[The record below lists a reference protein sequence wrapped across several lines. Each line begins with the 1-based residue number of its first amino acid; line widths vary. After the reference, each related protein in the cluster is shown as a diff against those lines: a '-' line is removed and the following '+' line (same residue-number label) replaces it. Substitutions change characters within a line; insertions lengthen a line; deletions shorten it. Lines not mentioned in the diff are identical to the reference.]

1 MLKMLVKRKL
11 DANQL
16 ANVFVNSL
24 FGVIENGFTD
34 VSEMINEDSAF
45 VSNPGVE
52 QKEYDSFLLIVVVG
66 NLRFLKEHF
75 EASEAAEIKWLI
87 IDKLANI
94 YDMDSREFEKIIQDY
109 DSFLSKVNHPSK
121 NTLYAMSKAV
131 FHKLHLNDH
140 QESYFKS
147 MKTPNPLF
155 LKRMDEV
162 MINFLWDWD
171 VFFKKH
177 RMNLN

>member
-1 MLKMLVKRKL
+1 MLKMLVKKKL

-24 FGVIENGFTD
+24 FDVSENSFAH

-45 VSNPGVE
+45 VTNPGIE
-52 QKEYDSFLLIVVVG
+52 KQEFDSFLLIVVVG
-66 NLRFLKEHF
+66 NLRFLKEQF
-75 EASEAAEIKWLI
+75 EVAEAAEIRWLI
-87 IDKLANI
+87 IDKLAKV
-94 YDMDSREFEKIIQDY
+94 YDMESREFEKIILDY
-109 DSFLSKVNHPSK
+109 DTLLSRINHPSK

-131 FHKLHLNDH
+131 FHKLNLNDH

-155 LKRMDEV
+155 LKRMDDV
-162 MINFLWDWD
+162 MVNFIWDWD

-177 RMNLN
+177 RLNLN